1 MIDRILKDKPII
13 IPDDGKSLWT
23 LTYNK
28 DFAKGFVD
36 VFGNEK
42 TYQNYYHLTSEKV
55 YTWNQIIQSM
65 YDALGK
71 KPNIIYISTD
81 DILEV
86 FPEFKGELYG
96 DKKEDAV
103 FDNSKIKEV
112 APNYTSHTEYTDVV
126 KEVIAY
132 YLNHKDSQ
140 IIDEKFIEKYE
151 KLIEIHQS

>member
-1 MIDRILKDKPII
+1 
-13 IPDDGKSLWT
+13 
-23 LTYNK
+23 
-28 DFAKGFVD
+28 
-36 VFGNEK
+36 
-42 TYQNYYHLTSEKV
+42 
-55 YTWNQIIQSM
+55 M

-112 APNYTSHTEYTDVV
+112 APNYTSTTEYTDIV
-126 KEVIAY
+126 KHVINY
-132 YLNHKDSQ
+132 YLTHKEAQS
-140 IIDEKFIEKYE
+140 IDHNFIDRYE
-151 KLIEIHQS
+151 KLITIHQ